1 MVIEQ
6 TSLGIPLSPLIFDF
20 FKICTGRMLVLIVGC
35 VVSVIFICAGVFRI
49 KTKSQQHQSSFFRY
63 MLGLPLEPK
72 FTKVTWEWKD
82 PHVVGES
89 MSFFLK
95 VGMFVYTSKVNV

>member
-1 MVIEQ
+1 MLALTVA
-6 TSLGIPLSPLIFDF
+6 GI
-20 FKICTGRMLVLIVGC
+20 
-35 VVSVIFICAGVFRI
+35 VSVIFICAGVFRI
-49 KTKSQQHQSSFFRY
+49 KTKRQQHQSSFFRY
-63 MLGLPLEPK
+63 MLGLPVEPK

-95 VGMFVYTSKVNV
+95 VFCLYFMSNFNVSIIIY

>member
-1 MVIEQ
+1 MYVKLGHG
-6 TSLGIPLSPLIFDF
+6 TKSLRCPLSLLILILFN
-20 FKICTGRMLVLIVGC
+20 CSGRMFVLIIGSI
-35 VVSVIFICAGVFRI
+35 VSVIAICAGVFRI
-49 KTKSQQHQSSFFRY
+49 KTKSRQHQSSFFRY
-63 MLGLPLEPK
+63 VLGLPLEPK

-95 VGMFVYTSKVNV
+95 VFYLCI